1 MQGSEGRASSSTR
14 RRPGTAASWVVL
26 AVVVLIGTIA
36 TGVAWVQANRSARDR
51 EQVSLDTAAAAVEE
65 AAGTAAAALGGG
77 AVLVDPAG
85 DVQADRLAAFA
96 QDVAA
101 VSSLQAVGLV
111 EVVPDAE
118 RGQLEGLLGRS
129 IFRITADGVA
139 PAEARDRYWVVT
151 QVVPDDDVTAL
162 LVGFDVASF
171 PPASRTAEAA
181 ADGRTAMISEALVVP
196 AEQARELGAGDSPLT
211 LLFVFKPLYRSADSD
226 ELAGFLVSAVNSTQ
240 LGDSLA
246 AALPEGVRYGV
257 TDGDTALIDE
267 GDTAGGVSRD
277 LRVMGRSWRLEVE
290 DDRPADLSFALLI
303 ATVTV
308 GLLLI
313 LGLTLAR
320 DRRRQERLR
329 RVDAS
334 VRGTAELARALSA
347 APGVPEVV
355 AVIEHEVPSI
365 LRGTRAM
372 VLVLDAANGALERHR
387 DAGNDLDDAAPL
399 RWVLD
404 PAAASALADGR
415 TVLDAASGAF
425 GAAGAER
432 AGRAGAG
439 TGGDGA
445 RVAGDRS
452 TALVPISGSSST
464 TDVVLVVGFPHAD
477 VDPMTLTTLETIG
490 EICQQ
495 ALTRAGATDRTTR
508 QAGALASLA
517 EELARCESVA
527 EVSNAVLR
535 SGWRP
540 VQASAISMGLIDRD
554 ERVLRVDHGDTV
566 AEEISQ
572 RYAAPSLDEDLA
584 FTEAARTGQPV
595 LIATFDE
602 YQRRYPSTDPSNRL
616 LGAGAR
622 AALPLAVDGELIGA
636 IAIAWA
642 EDRTFDDAT
651 MFSLST
657 IAELT
662 AQAVHRVRLVA
673 RHRDDADRSGR
684 LAVAAQQLAVI
695 SDGPTLARFVVDRAV
710 RVSGAG
716 AAVLVVDQAQGWDRT
731 ASSSLDAHPA
741 LREFLTG
748 TGPEHPGAVA
758 MELLDN
764 AEDPHDDPARALVT
778 AAGMGSSIVLA
789 LRDRDGRPLGGMW
802 LGWEEPTPIDDEL
815 HDVVD
820 TLISMSSQA
829 VARCLLTDQLR
840 ADADRNERL
849 ATFAR
854 RLANVTDVVQLVR
867 AVIEEGGGTVGAAV
881 ANLGLVDESGERLL
895 VTPNE
900 FFPEGVHLEF
910 GDRRMTD
917 GLPGVEAVRSAEPV
931 LIHTVDEAA
940 QRYPGPLAPT
950 MAAHGIRSCAYFP
963 LLTAEGEA
971 IGCIGFGWTYLQ
983 PFLPAKLARLRTI
996 AELCTQTLERA
1007 RLADAEHRLVG
1018 TLQQRV
1024 AARTASLDSVA
1035 VATRYLPATEE
1046 IGMGGDWYDTLT
1058 LDAHR
1063 YAVVVGDVTGHG
1075 IPAVADMI
1083 ELRASIRSLLLNGVP
1098 IEHVFPLVSA
1108 AWLEGTTSLATACIS
1123 VVDVQEQTLHHV
1135 SAGHIP
1141 ALVRAPDGS
1150 VEVLRGGRQ
1159 RVLGVPGRPSAPDV
1173 TRFAPGSAVI
1183 VCSDG
1188 LIERRDL
1195 TIDESIEGLA
1205 TLIGGV
1211 DPWPEDAE
1219 QQADL
1224 LLERCLAGTAQQ
1236 DDVALVVLDLLR
1248 AGAAVHE
1255 QVFPPGR
1262 SAAGAARAFLTSTVP
1277 QVDEGMVLVV
1287 SELVTNA
1294 VLHGQ
1299 GPVTVKVE
1307 QDDESVRLA
1316 VHDRGAGAPRR
1327 THAQPWAASG
1337 RGLEIVD
1344 SLATD
1349 WGTTEVNDGKWV
1361 WARFERV

>member
-1 MQGSEGRASSSTR
+1 VQGSEGRASSSTR

-118 RGQLEGLLGRS
+118 RSQLEGLLGRS
-129 IFRITADGVA
+129 VFRITPDGVA

-171 PPASRTAEAA
+171 PLASRTAEAA
-181 ADGRTAMISEALVVP
+181 AGGRTAMISEALVVP

-211 LLFVFKPLYRSADSD
+211 LLFVFKPLYRSAGSD
-226 ELAGFLVSAVNSTQ
+226 DLAGFLVSAVNSTQ
-240 LGDSLA
+240 LQDSLA
-246 AALPEGVRYGV
+246 DALPEGVRYRV
-257 TDGDTALIDE
+257 TDGDTVLIDG
-267 GDTAGGVSRD
+267 GDAAGGVSRD
-277 LRVMGRSWRLEVE
+277 LRVMGRSWQLEVE

-303 ATVTV
+303 AAVTV

-355 AVIEHEVPSI
+355 WVIEHEVPSI
-365 LRGTRAM
+365 LRGSRAM
-372 VLVLDAANGALERHR
+372 VLVLDAAAGVLERHR

-404 PAAASALADGR
+404 PAPGSALAEGR

-425 GAAGAER
+425 RAAGTE
-432 AGRAGAG
+432 G
-439 TGGDGA
+439 
-445 RVAGDRS
+445 AGDRS
-452 TALVPISGSSST
+452 SALVPISGRGAT

-566 AEEISQ
+566 AEELSQ
-572 RYAAPSLDEDLA
+572 RYSAPSLDEDLA

-595 LIATFDE
+595 LIGTFDE
-602 YQRRYPSTDPSNRL
+602 YERRYPGTDPSNRL

-622 AALPLAVDGELIGA
+622 AAMPLAVDDELIGA

-662 AQAVHRVRLVA
+662 AQAVHRVRLVG

-684 LAVAAQQLAVI
+684 LAAAAQQLAVI

-758 MELLDN
+758 MELLESP
-764 AEDPHDDPARALVT
+764 EDPHDDPARALVT

-820 TLISMSSQA
+820 TLISMTSQA

-867 AVIEEGGGTVGAAV
+867 AVIDEGGGTVGAAV

-895 VTPNE
+895 VTPND
-900 FFPEGVHLEF
+900 FFPEGVHLEI

-917 GLPGVEAVRSAEPV
+917 GLPGVEAVRSGEPV
-931 LIHTVDEAA
+931 LIHTVEDAA
-940 QRYPGPLAPT
+940 LRYPGPLAPT
-950 MAAHGIRSCAYFP
+950 MAAHGIRSCAFFP

-1159 RVLGVPGRPSAPDV
+1159 PVLGVPGRPSAPDV

-1205 TLIGGV
+1205 SLIGGV

-1262 SAAGAARAFLTSTVP
+1262 RAAGAARAFLTSAVP